1 MITKRILKH
10 KILIMVL
17 AQLLL
22 GVSFCAASVNG
33 KEVGFNAWID
43 IPIVEVLEYFGG
55 IMAVAYGWM
64 RSTGMIFGLLGIV
77 WSGFRV
83 MMSRMTVKDLWWDT
97 CFKWT
102 GFFLLVALYPSI
114 SFGVIKLANEIG
126 MKAGA
131 GETVIKDGLKQLHA
145 SIERDVQTQQ
155 QLLDGNLSLKEV
167 ADYALNGTEGLTLT
181 QEFDN
186 NAKYREFMGKYDDA
200 YVFSSTKDK
209 KGAAEVAHDVK
220 QDNKFQS
227 VFSSVTLQVLN
238 SILDVPDL
246 DGNKSG
252 ADKYKYASLKL
263 YLKDINGDDTCFLS
277 PSAMLKLA
285 IFSGLVMVQKQ
296 DAQYAEAVEAVKNDN
311 SGFAY
316 IGARVS
322 LSMEN
327 LFQKVVTFFC
337 AVVLILATI
346 FSTIQYVMTI
356 IEFIIISG
364 IGAIFIPLLLF
375 DGTKDIPKKL
385 IPVFTSFFVK
395 ILVIQI
401 CIMFVYYLLLEN
413 CINTIGDDG
422 GFNLI
427 AVAEILF
434 DATLAYILTQNAPK
448 IAQTILT
455 GQPQLSMG
463 EFVAGAGT
471 AMATAATMKQAPH
484 AATMAAAK
492 GKAKINDIGGAVR
505 KNNAASKAAVASLGA
520 NATGFQKLRAGI
532 SARGA
537 VATQDLK
544 DKMHAK
550 FEAAGKEGG
559 SGFSVA
565 DKINQ
570 QFGFT
575 KAGGSGGGVGGSS
588 SAYGQTGQT
597 KGGAFLN
604 ASSNPNFST
613 ATKTDKKTGQ
623 QRSMTKKEFDAEKR
637 LQGANVGA
645 KVGNRMREK
654 IDAQNAKKAEQGGA
668 LPENLS
674 GNERSY
680 NE

>member
-22 GVSFCAASVNG
+22 GVSFCVASVNG

-434 DATLAYILTQNAPK
+434 DATLTYILTQNAPK

-471 AMATAATMKQAPH
+471 AMATAGGMK
-484 AATMAAAK
+484 
-492 GKAKINDIGGAVR
+492 
-505 KNNAASKAAVASLGA
+505 AVASGAARTAYNKGSDAVGGAKKMHAAASAASGSLGGS
-520 NATGFQKLRAGI
+520 ATRRQKFKAAMAG
-532 SARGA
+532 AGA
-537 VATQDLK
+537 VASAELK
-544 DKMHAK
+544 EKMRAK
-550 FEAAGKEGG
+550 AEKFSKGHSSIPIVGAALQKAGFTDGG
-559 SGFSVA
+559 SSG
-565 DKINQ
+565 
-570 QFGFT
+570 GG
-575 KAGGSGGGVGGSS
+575 AGGS
-588 SAYGQTGQT
+588 A
-597 KGGAFLN
+597 GGASAHGMSGQGRDGKAL
-604 ASSNPNFST
+604 STTSNPNFAT
-613 ATKTDKKTGQ
+613 ATKYDEKTQ
-623 QRSMTKKEFDAEKR
+623 SQRNMTHKEFNTEKMR
-637 LQGANVGA
+637 QGVEIGSQIG
-645 KVGNRMREK
+645 KKMRDQ
-654 IDAQNAKKAEQGGA
+654 IDAQNQKKAEQGGA

-674 GNERSY
+674 GNERA
-680 NE
+680 NKE